1 MELDGALSNPQ
12 VLLELES
19 VTERKTELLSRRPR
33 ALPRSRVAPRTSSVA
48 STVYKVIS
56 EATKPM
62 RAKDIHR
69 ACEDELEHSVSW
81 STVKTCLSDK
91 SRGTSRRFARVGRG
105 LYALSAVY
113 RLPSE

>member
-1 MELDGALSNPQ
+1 
-12 VLLELES
+12 
-19 VTERKTELLSRRPR
+19 
-33 ALPRSRVAPRTSSVA
+33 
-48 STVYKVIS
+48 
-56 EATKPM
+56 M

-69 ACEDELEHSVSW
+69 ACEDELEHPVSW

-105 LYALSAVY
+105 LYALSAVD